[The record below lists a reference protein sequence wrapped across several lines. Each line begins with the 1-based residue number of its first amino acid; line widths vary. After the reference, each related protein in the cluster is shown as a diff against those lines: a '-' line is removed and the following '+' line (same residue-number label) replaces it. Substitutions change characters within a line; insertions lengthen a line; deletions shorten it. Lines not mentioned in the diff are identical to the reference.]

1 MSDRRPLP
9 RAVSTTEL
17 YLAAILDELKA
28 QRPKPAST
36 APAELTVIREPA
48 PLGTPL
54 PDDFPGIEALAEAGI
69 VYLETVPRDG
79 DALVAIPGIGKA
91 TAGKILTRLS

>member
-1 MSDRRPLP
+1 MSNPLP
-9 RAVSTTEL
+9 RPVTATDY

-28 QRPKPAST
+28 QRPLPANDNGLT
-36 APAELTVIREPA
+36 ALREPA

-54 PDDFPGIEALAEAGI
+54 PEDFPGVEALAEAGI

-79 DALVAIPGIGKA
+79 DTLVTIPGIGKA
-91 TAGKILTRLS
+91 TANKILTRLS